1 MYLYTHHKNRSTFL
15 DLTCLFS
22 FIAECSGE
30 EGGQGGGS
38 GGPWGSKSGA
48 GVALRPLPV
57 PTLYNGGCPESRGR
71 QPKFT
76 ALELLVYNI
85 AAVVAS
91 VAAGYDVR
99 LSNVTAVHP
108 SLLPATYVSINI
120 HHMYTS
126 RSHQSS
132 SAVCNIQNITVIDV
146 VVWVWLCNSS
156 SPPQQQVWGWRC
168 WISPLA
174 WWVPIQHHLGLPP
187 QHLPRSG
194 PPRQA
199 CPRSGT
205 QATAVHGLAP
215 ALPPGHT
222 SGTHTASTTEKVLI
236 SQQWQWGESI
246 NNVLLSMLG
255 GFPMHINSVWKK

>member
-1 MYLYTHHKNRSTFL
+1 MVTLTADLQEVSEHCIMYWYTHHHCHHKMFL
-15 DLTCLFS
+15 NLIGLFP

-30 EGGQGGGS
+30 EGGQGSGS

-108 SLLPATYVSINI
+108 SLLPATYVSTNLY
-120 HHMYTS
+120 HMYTS
-126 RSHQSS
+126 
-132 SAVCNIQNITVIDV
+132 
-146 VVWVWLCNSS
+146 
-156 SPPQQQVWGWRC
+156 
-168 WISPLA
+168 
-174 WWVPIQHHLGLPP
+174 
-187 QHLPRSG
+187 
-194 PPRQA
+194 
-199 CPRSGT
+199 
-205 QATAVHGLAP
+205 
-215 ALPPGHT
+215 
-222 SGTHTASTTEKVLI
+222 
-236 SQQWQWGESI
+236 I
-246 NNVLLSMLG
+246 NCK
-255 GFPMHINSVWKK
+255 FIKI